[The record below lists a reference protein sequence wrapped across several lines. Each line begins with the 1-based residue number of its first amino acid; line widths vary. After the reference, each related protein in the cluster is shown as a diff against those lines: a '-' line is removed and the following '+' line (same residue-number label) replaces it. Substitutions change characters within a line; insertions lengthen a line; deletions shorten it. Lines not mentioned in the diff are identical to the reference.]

1 MKYLKLTG
9 ALAAIVLLTCAALP
23 GGGNPT
29 QPDGSMNGKGLSE
42 RVFGTIEFYGE
53 TAQVEVPISAKQ
65 GQPFVVTVVTY
76 GGGRIEKR
84 ETKVEVEALRVE
96 VRPYDYD
103 TTPAGGDCDDDL
115 RYHKHTAT
123 LRFAEVGTAEVVFF
137 GRKKNASG
145 VTQVKVAQTLE
156 VP

>member
-9 ALAAIVLLTCAALP
+9 ALAEIVLLTCAALP

-42 RVFGTIEFYGE
+42 RMFGTIEFYGE
-53 TAQVEVPISAKQ
+53 TAQVEVPISTKQ
-65 GQPFVVTVVTY
+65 GQPFVVIVVTY
-76 GGGRIEKR
+76 GGGCIEKG

-103 TTPAGGDCDDDL
+103 ATPVSGSCNDNL
-115 RYHKHTAT
+115 RLHKHTAT
-123 LRFAEVGTAEVVFF
+123 LRFEETGNAEVVFF
-137 GRKKNASG
+137 GQKENANGITQTS
-145 VTQVKVAQTLE
+145 VTRTLKVR
-156 VP
+156 